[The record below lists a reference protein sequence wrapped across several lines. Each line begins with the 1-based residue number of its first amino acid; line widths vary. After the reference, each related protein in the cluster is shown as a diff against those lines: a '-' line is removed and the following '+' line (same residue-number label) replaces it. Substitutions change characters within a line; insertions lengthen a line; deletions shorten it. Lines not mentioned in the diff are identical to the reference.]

1 MELHSDFLHSRP
13 SYIFLHRDASWE
25 WWHCSVLPGRA
36 RLGHF
41 TLTTPKSQRLKSE
54 GLLFTQATRPLWTLW
69 SSALHCPYSAPYH
82 PQLVEPL
89 LSSLLPWQQTGNLM
103 KYILVHKE
111 EVKHL
116 TSAHISLV
124 QTNYMAVPNFLC
136 SPEGMLVNI
145 TNNSHTRQVKKI
157 KSNSASKNNQ
167 QGSEPPKL
175 WNIVQNHVN
184 HVPWEGLVSLNPHL
198 CLWRWRGCR
207 KATFMVC
214 PSSQLRF
221 AVLPWQTSLFGK
233 NYKLSLS
240 ITHWKYVLENDVSL
254 QEHPLGHLQ
263 MILI

>member
-25 WWHCSVLPGRA
+25 WWHRSVLPGRA

-41 TLTTPKSQRLKSE
+41 TLTTPKSQPLKSE
-54 GLLFTQATRPLWTLW
+54 GLLFTQATRPLWTLR
-69 SSALHCPYSAPYH
+69 SSALHCPYSTPYH

-175 WNIVQNHVN
+175 WNSSKSCESC
-184 HVPWEGLVSLNPHL
+184 PMGRPRLFE
-198 CLWRWRGCR
+198 
-207 KATFMVC
+207 
-214 PSSQLRF
+214 PSSLPLEMKGLQESDLHGLSQLS
-221 AVLPWQTSLFGK
+221 TSLCCSTLTNIFV
-233 NYKLSLS
+233 
-240 ITHWKYVLENDVSL
+240 W
-254 QEHPLGHLQ
+254 
-263 MILI
+263 